1 MRAIENDR
9 WILSATDTGVTASI
23 DPYGRTVARLA
34 AKGASGAGCAVCPHF
49 RNHVLHAARGLV
61 RVAVCDNFSR
71 GAAHALRFP
80 GNPQESRSI
89 LMNQEFEQEYGSLSK
104 KVREL
109 REYL

>member
-1 MRAIENDR
+1 VDFERDGYGSDGVDR
-9 WILSATDTGVTASI
+9 SVWEDGGAA
-23 DPYGRTVARLA
+23 A
-34 AKGASGAGCAVCPHF
+34 AKGARGASCAICTHF
-49 RNHVLHAARGLV
+49 GNHVLHASWRLV

-71 GAAHALRFP
+71 SATHALRASHEIR
-80 GNPQESRSI
+80 QESRSI